1 MIALIIVIFILL
13 GLSDFPKL
21 VHEKKW
27 YTVSLLSCFYVFVFT
42 LAALQ
47 SFGVVLPS
55 PIKGIQKFIID
66 VLHLGYPEVE

>member
-1 MIALIIVIFILL
+1 MIVLIFVLFILL

-27 YTVSLLSCFYVFVFT
+27 YDVSVLSCYYVFIFT

-47 SFGVVLPS
+47 SFGVILPS

-66 VLHLGYPEVE
+66 ILHLGYPESV